1 MLHYNITLFCRV
13 QVAVLKKIHFDKDT
27 AKPSR
32 ISIPWIHVPMASELE
47 VALTGQPVSHFLTPP
62 AQQASRCSLVK
73 LGPSRVALSTLNK
86 TTQSLPMFCSFLFLT
101 IFFYFSSPN
110 CFLSPPKYQKAR
122 GIPKATI
129 IMSADSVRPEF
140 PPNASPKML

>member
-1 MLHYNITLFCRV
+1 MDSCACGFETHSRV
-13 QVAVLKKIHFDKDT
+13 A
-27 AKPSR
+27 
-32 ISIPWIHVPMASELE
+32 
-47 VALTGQPVSHFLTPP
+47 GQSVSHFLTPP

-86 TTQSLPMFCSFLFLT
+86 TTQSFPMFCSYLLLT
-101 IFFYFSSPN
+101 AFFYFSSPN

-122 GIPKATI
+122 GIPNATT

-140 PPNASPKML
+140 PPKASPKML